1 MGRLVLTNLNLLD
14 GENPSVPGSTVVI
27 EGDRITGV
35 QRGPSGPGSG
45 APAEPGSRTVDLGGR
60 TLMPGMVIGHFHGG
74 YWEVAST
81 IAPFGLENPAS
92 YTAILAAHNAEIA
105 LSWGYTGVVG
115 AGSPY
120 DIDPS
125 LARAIDEG
133 IVNGPRLIPCSRE
146 LSTTG
151 HSNDWAPWWWKVG
164 EVGVARLCDGVEGFR
179 LAVREE
185 IKHGARMIKLY
196 LTGGHGVA
204 SPKEQMEMTREEL
217 KVAIDTAHS
226 RGARIRAHI
235 ANKNAILMALEYGID
250 IIDHADGMDDECIA
264 AIAAAGVPVVP
275 GIYFP
280 ELVLKNLEQQGAD
293 NPGMRADLT
302 ESYEALA
309 KAVAGGVRIC
319 LGDDYGAVGCPHGE
333 YAQEM
338 VSYVKNV
345 GLSPLQV
352 IKAATVDGAAIM
364 GLGDDAGRI
373 EAGRLADL
381 VIVDGDPSLD
391 ISVLAD
397 RSRIEAVLRSG
408 DVKVGALPA
417 AR

>member
-1 MGRLVLTNLNLLD
+1 
-14 GENPSVPGSTVVI
+14 
-27 EGDRITGV
+27 
-35 QRGPSGPGSG
+35 
-45 APAEPGSRTVDLGGR
+45 
-60 TLMPGMVIGHFHGG
+60 
-74 YWEVAST
+74 
-81 IAPFGLENPAS
+81 
-92 YTAILAAHNAEIA
+92 
-105 LSWGYTGVVG
+105 
-115 AGSPY
+115 
-120 DIDPS
+120 
-125 LARAIDEG
+125 
-133 IVNGPRLIPCSRE
+133 
-146 LSTTG
+146 
-151 HSNDWAPWWWKVG
+151 
-164 EVGVARLCDGVEGFR
+164 
-179 LAVREE
+179 
-185 IKHGARMIKLY
+185 
-196 LTGGHGVA
+196 
-204 SPKEQMEMTREEL
+204 
-217 KVAIDTAHS
+217 
-226 RGARIRAHI
+226 
-235 ANKNAILMALEYGID
+235 MALEYGID

-364 GLGDDAGRI
+364 GLGDEAGRI

-381 VIVDGDPSLD
+381 VIVDGDPSVD

-397 RSRIEAVLRSG
+397 RSRIEAVVRSG
-408 DVKVGALPA
+408 EVKVGSLPA
-417 AR
+417 PR